1 MVLQPKNKKKEL
13 IKFHHKDY
21 IFKPKEIINSLLSE
35 KKFNYFIYGLFRSEI
50 LKKSYLK
57 FDVKSSDRYFLLQFP
72 LANYNFGYL
81 ENCIYFRG
89 IHEIS
94 ASQRYK
100 KDNYRILI
108 EKENFILKPIP
119 ALLRCKENLLKQQIC
134 SLKNIKI
141 FQILTK
147 VYFFNFK
154 RQVRLILRFSINL
167 Y

>member
-1 MVLQPKNKKKEL
+1 MSITEQFRFVLEKSSGTFFIWHAYDDYLSSDFIKKSVEFLNKTQSCCVVQGSTQLVLQPKNKKEL

-89 IHEIS
+89 NS
-94 ASQRYK
+94 
-100 KDNYRILI
+100 
-108 EKENFILKPIP
+108 
-119 ALLRCKENLLKQQIC
+119 
-134 SLKNIKI
+134 
-141 FQILTK
+141 
-147 VYFFNFK
+147 
-154 RQVRLILRFSINL
+154 
-167 Y
+167 